1 METARQLENT
11 AAVLQ
16 VLVLVTNTPG
26 VKKGLPTVA
35 HNFAKCCYSSYWQVQ
50 QNVHKLAIITVQD
63 TNV

>member
-16 VLVLVTNTPG
+16 VLVLVTNTAG

-35 HNFAKCCYSSYWQVQ
+35 HNFAK
-50 QNVHKLAIITVQD
+50 L
-63 TNV
+63 